1 LVWLQE
7 QTMPNAE
14 PPGPSTTR
22 HTQTAMLAER
32 AAVLLLLALLLYGV
46 IRVLEPFGLAIA
58 FGGFIVIGTWPLRQ
72 AMVSR
77 GIPRGIAATLMLLVL
92 VLSVAIPALALTPE
106 LGGQIA
112 HASKVGRELLAGLP
126 EAAPAWLAGL
136 PLVGGIASDW
146 WPQLLHW
153 QGDFGALLAP
163 YTGRITSLLVD
174 IGQAAAASVVQILL
188 ALIVATAFWV
198 SGDKLGDQVTDIAGR
213 LAGETGRNAVMAAE
227 GAVRG
232 VAWGIVGTGIIQAM
246 LMGIGLAIAGVP
258 GVGVISFLT
267 LIFSISQILGPLVV
281 VAWLGAAAWLYSEGQ
296 LAWAIF
302 MGLWGLIMVSGS
314 DNIVRPLL
322 IKRSSEMPLSLIILG
337 VFGGLIAFGF
347 LGLFIGPA
355 LLAVAHGLLKAWRAE
370 EAPTNP

>member
-1 LVWLQE
+1 
-7 QTMPNAE
+7 
-14 PPGPSTTR
+14 
-22 HTQTAMLAER
+22 MLAER

-58 FGGFIVIGTWPLRQ
+58 FGAFIAIGTWPLRD
-72 AMVSR
+72 AMVNR

-92 VLSVAIPALALTPE
+92 VLAVAIPALALTPE

-112 HASKVGRELLAGLP
+112 NASKVARDLLADLP
-126 EAAPAWLAGL
+126 EAPPAWLAGL
-136 PLVGGIASDW
+136 PLVGGAISNG
-146 WPQLLHW
+146 WPQLLEV
-153 QGDFGALLAP
+153 QGDFSELLAP

-198 SGDKLGDQVTDIAGR
+198 SGDKLAHEVTDIATR
-213 LAGETGRNAVMAAE
+213 LGGEAGRNAVAAAE

-232 VAWGIVGTGIIQAM
+232 VAWGIVGTGIIQAA

-258 GVGVISFLT
+258 GVAVLSFLT
-267 LIFSISQILGPLVV
+267 MIFSISQVLGPLVV
-281 VAWLGAAAWLYSEGQ
+281 VSWAGAAAWLYSEGQ
-296 LAWAIF
+296 MVWAVF

-355 LLAVAHGLLKAWRAE
+355 LLAVAHGLLRAWREAE
-370 EAPTNP
+370 H

>member
-1 LVWLQE
+1 
-7 QTMPNAE
+7 MPNAE
-14 PPGPSTTR
+14 SPGPSPTR

-58 FGGFIVIGTWPLRQ
+58 FGAFIAIGTWPLRD
-72 AMVSR
+72 AMVNR
-77 GIPRGIAATLMLLVL
+77 GIPRSIAATLMLLVL
-92 VLSVAIPALALTPE
+92 ILSLAVPALALTPE

-112 HASKVGRELLAGLP
+112 NASKVARDLLAGLP
-126 EAAPAWLAGL
+126 EAPPTWLSGL
-136 PLVGGIASDW
+136 PLVGGAISNW
-146 WPQLLHW
+146 WPQLL
-153 QGDFGALLAP
+153 
-163 YTGRITSLLVD
+163 GRITSLLVD

-188 ALIVATAFWV
+188 ALIVATAFWIN
-198 SGDKLGDQVTDIAGR
+198 GDKLAHEVTDIATR
-213 LAGETGRNAVMAAE
+213 LGGEAGRNAVSAAE

-267 LIFSISQILGPLVV
+267 LIFSISQVLGPLVV

-355 LLAVAHGLLKAWRAE
+355 LLAVAHGLLRAWRSAE
-370 EAPTNP
+370 H

>member
-1 LVWLQE
+1 
-7 QTMPNAE
+7 MSKAE
-14 PPGPSTTR
+14 LPGPSPTR

-58 FGGFIVIGTWPLRQ
+58 FGGFIAIGTWPLRD
-72 AMVSR
+72 AMVNR

-92 VLSVAIPALALTPE
+92 ILSLAVPALALTPE
-106 LGGQIA
+106 LGAQIA
-112 HASKVGRELLAGLP
+112 QASKVMHELLDRLP
-126 EAAPAWLAGL
+126 EAPPSSLSGL
-136 PLVGGIASDW
+136 PLVGSAISNW
-146 WPQLLHW
+146 WPQLLHL
-153 QGDFGALLAP
+153 QGDFSDVLAP
-163 YTGRITSLLVD
+163 YAGRITSLLVD

-188 ALIVATAFWV
+188 ALIVATTFWI
-198 SGDKLGDQVTDIAGR
+198 SGDRLAHEVNDIAER
-213 LAGETGRNAVMAAE
+213 LAGTTGRNAVAAAE

-232 VAWGIVGTGIIQAM
+232 VAWGIVGTGIIQAI

-296 LAWAIF
+296 IAWAVF
-302 MGLWGLIMVSGS
+302 MALWGLIMVSGS
-314 DNIVRPLL
+314 DNIIRPLL

-355 LLAVAHGLLKAWRAE
+355 LLAVAHGLLRAWRSAE
-370 EAPTNP
+370 Q

>member
-1 LVWLQE
+1 
-7 QTMPNAE
+7 MPNAE
-14 PPGPSTTR
+14 SPGPTPTR

-92 VLSVAIPALALTPE
+92 ILSVAIPALALTPE

-198 SGDKLGDQVTDIAGR
+198 SGDKLGDEVTDIAGR

-232 VAWGIVGTGIIQAM
+232 VAWGIVGTGIIQAA

-267 LIFSISQILGPLVV
+267 LIFSISQVLGPLVV

-296 LAWAIF
+296 LVWAIF

>member
-1 LVWLQE
+1 
-7 QTMPNAE
+7 MPNAE
-14 PPGPSTTR
+14 SPGPSPTR

-92 VLSVAIPALALTPE
+92 ILSVAIPALALTPE

-112 HASKVGRELLAGLP
+112 HAGKVARELLAGLP

-163 YTGRITSLLVD
+163 
-174 IGQAAAASVVQILL
+174 
-188 ALIVATAFWV
+188 
-198 SGDKLGDQVTDIAGR
+198 
-213 LAGETGRNAVMAAE
+213 
-227 GAVRG
+227 
-232 VAWGIVGTGIIQAM
+232 
-246 LMGIGLAIAGVP
+246 
-258 GVGVISFLT
+258 
-267 LIFSISQILGPLVV
+267 
-281 VAWLGAAAWLYSEGQ
+281 
-296 LAWAIF
+296 
-302 MGLWGLIMVSGS
+302 
-314 DNIVRPLL
+314 
-322 IKRSSEMPLSLIILG
+322 
-337 VFGGLIAFGF
+337 
-347 LGLFIGPA
+347 
-355 LLAVAHGLLKAWRAE
+355 
-370 EAPTNP
+370 

>member
-1 LVWLQE
+1 
-7 QTMPNAE
+7 MPNAE
-14 PPGPSTTR
+14 PPGPTPTR

-92 VLSVAIPALALTPE
+92 ILSVAIPALALTPE

-198 SGDKLGDQVTDIAGR
+198 SGDKLG
-213 LAGETGRNAVMAAE
+213 
-227 GAVRG
+227 VRG
-232 VAWGIVGTGIIQAM
+232 VAWGIVGTGIIQAL

-267 LIFSISQILGPLVV
+267 LIFSISQVLGPLVV

-355 LLAVAHGLLKAWRAE
+355 LLAVAHGLLRAWRDE
-370 EAPTNP
+370 EAPAKG

>member
-1 LVWLQE
+1 
-7 QTMPNAE
+7 
-14 PPGPSTTR
+14 
-22 HTQTAMLAER
+22 
-32 AAVLLLLALLLYGV
+32 
-46 IRVLEPFGLAIA
+46 
-58 FGGFIVIGTWPLRQ
+58 
-72 AMVSR
+72 
-77 GIPRGIAATLMLLVL
+77 
-92 VLSVAIPALALTPE
+92 

-112 HASKVGRELLAGLP
+112 HASKVARELLAGLP
-126 EAAPAWLAGL
+126 EAPPPSLAGL
-136 PLVGGIASDW
+136 PLVGGAISNW
-146 WPQLLHW
+146 WPQLLHI
-153 QGDFGALLAP
+153 QGDFSELLAP
-163 YTGRITSLLVD
+163 YAGRITGLLVD

-198 SGDKLGDQVTDIAGR
+198 SGDKLADEVNDIAAR
-213 LAGETGRNAVMAAE
+213 LGGETGRNAVTAAE

-246 LMGIGLAIAGVP
+246 LMGIGLAISGVP

-296 LAWAIF
+296 IAWAVF

-355 LLAVAHGLLKAWRAE
+355 LLAVAHGLLRAWRSAE
-370 EAPTNP
+370 S

>member
-1 LVWLQE
+1 
-7 QTMPNAE
+7 MPNAE
-14 PPGPSTTR
+14 SPGPSSTR
-22 HTQTAMLAER
+22 HTQTAILAER
-32 AAVLLLLALLLYGV
+32 GAVFLLLALLLYGV

-58 FGGFIVIGTWPLRQ
+58 FGTFIAIGTWPLRD
-72 AMVSR
+72 AMVNR
-77 GIPRGIAATLMLLVL
+77 NIPRSIAAALMLLVL
-92 VLSVAIPALALTPE
+92 ILSLAIPALALTPE

-112 HASKVGRELLAGLP
+112 NASKVARELLAGLP
-126 EAAPAWLAGL
+126 EAPPTWLSGL
-136 PLVGGIASDW
+136 PLVGGAISNW
-146 WPQLLHW
+146 WPQLLHF
-153 QGDFGALLAP
+153 QGDFSELLAP
-163 YTGRITSLLVD
+163 YAGRITSLLVD

-188 ALIVATAFWV
+188 ALIVATAFWIN
-198 SGDKLGDQVTDIAGR
+198 GDKLAHEVTDIATR
-213 LAGETGRNAVMAAE
+213 LGGEAGRNAVSAAE

-258 GVGVISFLT
+258 GIGMISFLT

-296 LAWAIF
+296 MVWAIF

-355 LLAVAHGLLKAWRAE
+355 LLAVAHGLLKAWRSAGG
-370 EAPTNP
+370 

>member
-1 LVWLQE
+1 
-7 QTMPNAE
+7 MSNAE
-14 PPGPSTTR
+14 SPGPTPTR
-22 HTQTAMLAER
+22 HTQTALLAER

-58 FGGFIVIGTWPLRQ
+58 FGGFIAIGTWPLRD
-72 AMVSR
+72 AMVNR
-77 GIPRGIAATLMLLVL
+77 GIPRGIAATLMLLLL
-92 VLSVAIPALALTPE
+92 VLALAIPALALTPE

-112 HASKVGRELLAGLP
+112 QAARVGRELLANLP
-126 EAAPAWLAGL
+126 EAPPEWLSGL
-136 PLVGGIASDW
+136 PFVGGAVSNW
-146 WPQLLHW
+146 WPQLLQV
-153 QGDFGALLAP
+153 QGDFSELLAP
-163 YTGRITSLLVD
+163 YAGRITTLLVD

-198 SGDKLGDQVTDIAGR
+198 NGDKLAHEVHDIAGR
-213 LAGETGRNAVMAAE
+213 LAGKTGRNAVSSAE

-232 VAWGIVGTGIIQAM
+232 VAWGIVGTGIIQAA

-258 GVGVISFLT
+258 GVAVLSFLT
-267 LIFSISQILGPLVV
+267 MIFSISQVLGPLVV
-281 VAWLGAAAWLYSEGQ
+281 VSWLGAAAWLYSEAEIG
-296 LAWAIF
+296 WAIF

-314 DNIVRPLL
+314 DNIARPLL

-370 EAPTNP
+370 EEPPNP

>member
-1 LVWLQE
+1 
-7 QTMPNAE
+7 MPNTESPA
-14 PPGPSTTR
+14 PTPTR

-58 FGGFIVIGTWPLRQ
+58 FGGFIAIGTWPLRD
-72 AMVSR
+72 AMVNR
-77 GIPRGIAATLMLLVL
+77 GIPRGIAATLLLL
-92 VLSVAIPALALTPE
+92 LLILSLAVPALAVTPE

-112 HASKVGRELLAGLP
+112 HASKVARELLAGLP
-126 EAAPAWLAGL
+126 EAPPAWLSGL
-136 PLVGGIASDW
+136 PLVGGAISNW
-146 WPQLLHW
+146 WPQLLHF
-153 QGDFGALLAP
+153 QGDFSELLAP
-163 YTGRITSLLVD
+163 YAGRITSLLVD
-174 IGQAAAASVVQILL
+174 TGQAAAASVVQILL

-198 SGDKLGDQVTDIAGR
+198 SGDKLGDEVNDIAAR
-213 LAGETGRNAVMAAE
+213 LGGETGRNAVAAAE

-267 LIFSISQILGPLVV
+267 LIFSISQVLGPLVV

-296 LAWAIF
+296 VVWAIF

-322 IKRSSEMPLSLIILG
+322 IKRSSAMPLSLIILG

-355 LLAVAHGLLKAWRAE
+355 LLAVAHGLLKAWRGH

>member
-1 LVWLQE
+1 
-7 QTMPNAE
+7 MPNAE
-14 PPGPSTTR
+14 PPSPPSIR

-58 FGGFIVIGTWPLRQ
+58 FGGFIAIGTWPLRD
-72 AMVSR
+72 AMVRR
-77 GIPRGIAATLMLLVL
+77 GMPRGIAATVMLLL
-92 VLSVAIPALALTPE
+92 LILSLAIPALAVTPE

-112 HASKVGRELLAGLP
+112 QASKVVRDLLASLP
-126 EAAPAWLAGL
+126 EAPPAWLSGL
-136 PLVGGIASDW
+136 PLVGGIAADW

-153 QGDFGALLAP
+153 QGDFSELLAP
-163 YTGRITSLLVD
+163 YAGRITSLLVD

-198 SGDKLGDQVTDIAGR
+198 SGDQLADEVIDIAGR
-213 LAGETGRNAVMAAE
+213 LAGETGRNAVAAAE

-232 VAWGIVGTGIIQAM
+232 VAWGIVGTGILQAM

-258 GVGVISFLT
+258 GVGMIAFLT
-267 LIFSISQILGPLVV
+267 LIFSISQVLGPLVV
-281 VAWLGAAAWLYSEGQ
+281 VAWLGAAGWLYSEGQ
-296 LAWAIF
+296 LGWAIF
-302 MGLWGLIMVSGS
+302 MALWGLIMVSGS
-314 DNIVRPLL
+314 DNIARPLL

-370 EAPTNP
+370 EAPSKA

>member
-1 LVWLQE
+1 
-7 QTMPNAE
+7 MSNAE
-14 PPGPSTTR
+14 SPGPTPTR

-58 FGGFIVIGTWPLRQ
+58 FGGFIAIGTWPLRD
-72 AMVSR
+72 AMVNC
-77 GIPRGIAATLMLLVL
+77 GIPRGIAATLMLLLL
-92 VLSVAIPALALTPE
+92 VLAVAIPALALTPE

-112 HASKVGRELLAGLP
+112 QASRVARELLANLP
-126 EAAPAWLAGL
+126 EAPPEWLTGL
-136 PLVGGIASDW
+136 PLVGGAVSNW
-146 WPQLLHW
+146 WPQLLHV
-153 QGDFGALLAP
+153 QGDFSELLAP
-163 YTGRITSLLVD
+163 YAGRITSLLVD

-198 SGDKLGDQVTDIAGR
+198 NGDKLAHEVHDIAGR
-213 LAGETGRNAVMAAE
+213 LAGQTGRNAVASAE

-232 VAWGIVGTGIIQAM
+232 VAWGIVGTGIIQAA

-258 GVGVISFLT
+258 GVAVLSFLT
-267 LIFSISQILGPLVV
+267 MIFSISQVLGPLVV
-281 VAWLGAAAWLYSEGQ
+281 VSWLGAAAWLYSEAEIG
-296 LAWAIF
+296 WAIF
-302 MGLWGLIMVSGS
+302 MGLWGLIIVSGS
-314 DNIVRPLL
+314 DNIARPLL

-370 EAPTNP
+370 EAAPNP

>member
-1 LVWLQE
+1 
-7 QTMPNAE
+7 MPNTE
-14 PPGPSTTR
+14 SPGTSSTR
-22 HTQTAMLAER
+22 HTETAMLAER

-58 FGGFIVIGTWPLRQ
+58 FGGFIAIGTWPLRD
-72 AMVSR
+72 AMVRR
-77 GIPRGIAATLMLLVL
+77 GLPRGVAATVMLLAL
-92 VLSVAIPALALTPE
+92 ILSLAIPALALTPE

-112 HASKVGRELLAGLP
+112 NASRVMRDFLAGLP
-126 EAAPAWLAGL
+126 EAPPAWLSGL
-136 PLVGGIASDW
+136 PIIGDATKNW
-146 WPQLLHW
+146 WPQLLHL
-153 QGDFGALLAP
+153 QDDFAAMLAP
-163 YTGRITSLLVD
+163 YAGRITSLLVD

-188 ALIVATAFWV
+188 ALVVATAFWV
-198 SGDKLGDQVTDIAGR
+198 SGDKLGHELNDRAGR
-213 LAGETGRNAVMAAE
+213 LAGDTGRNAVAAAE

-232 VAWGIVGTGIIQAM
+232 VAWGIVGTGIIQAV

-267 LIFSISQILGPLVV
+267 LIFSISQVLGPLVV
-281 VAWLGAAAWLYSEGQ
+281 VAWLGAAAWLYNEGQ

-302 MGLWGLIMVSGS
+302 MGLWGLIVVSGS

-355 LLAVAHGLLKAWRAE
+355 LLAVAHGLLRAWRGA
-370 EAPTNP
+370 AD

>member
-1 LVWLQE
+1 
-7 QTMPNAE
+7 
-14 PPGPSTTR
+14 
-22 HTQTAMLAER
+22 MLAER

-58 FGGFIVIGTWPLRQ
+58 FGGFIAIGTWPLRD
-72 AMVSR
+72 AMVRR
-77 GIPRGIAATLMLLVL
+77 GMPRGIAATVMLLL
-92 VLSVAIPALALTPE
+92 LILSLAIPALAVTPE

-112 HASKVGRELLAGLP
+112 QASKVVRDLLASLP
-126 EAAPAWLAGL
+126 EAPPASRSGL
-136 PLVGGIASDW
+136 PLVGGIAADW

-153 QGDFGALLAP
+153 QGDFSELLAP
-163 YTGRITSLLVD
+163 YAGRITSLLVD

-198 SGDKLGDQVTDIAGR
+198 SGDKLADEVIDIAGR
-213 LAGETGRNAVMAAE
+213 LAGETGRNAVAAAE

-232 VAWGIVGTGIIQAM
+232 VAWGIVGTGILQAM

-258 GVGVISFLT
+258 GVGMIAFLT
-267 LIFSISQILGPLVV
+267 LIFSISQVLGPLVV
-281 VAWLGAAAWLYSEGQ
+281 VAWLGAAGWLYSEGQ
-296 LAWAIF
+296 LGWAIF
-302 MGLWGLIMVSGS
+302 MALWGLIMVSGS
-314 DNIVRPLL
+314 DNIARPLL

-370 EAPTNP
+370 EAPSKA